1 MLSKKA
7 KYAIHALVRL
17 AKEYGKGPILIR
29 EISEKENIPQKFLEN
44 ILLELRNTGILSS
57 KKGKGGG
64 YYLLKDPKDVNLAQ
78 IIRMFDGA
86 IGMIPCVTYV
96 YYERCEECADE
107 NTCAVRAVFK
117 ELRDET
123 VKLLKRATLAEII
136 DKEQKLSEAA
146 K

>member
-17 AKEYGKGPILIR
+17 AKEYRKGPVLIR

-44 ILLELRNTGILSS
+44 ILLELKNNGILSS

-64 YYLLKDPKDVNLAQ
+64 YYLLKEPSEVNLAQ

-96 YYERCEECADE
+96 YYEPCEECSDE
-107 NTCAVRAVFK
+107 KTCPVRAVFK
-117 ELRDET
+117 EVRDET
-123 VKLLKRATLAEII
+123 VKILKGATLNEVVRIE
-136 DKEQKLSEAA
+136 KELMKM